1 MRNKEKGIR
10 LTVLLLLLFLLG
22 EGASYLLEK
31 GESYME
37 KKAYAAG
44 ISATKP
50 PIDMNVPS
58 RTETATFALG

>member
-10 LTVLLLLLFLLG
+10 LTVVLLLLFLFG
-22 EGASYLLEK
+22 KGASYLLEK

-37 KKAYAAG
+37 KKGYAAG
-44 ISATKP
+44 ISETKP
-50 PIDMNVPS
+50 PIDTNIPS

>member
-1 MRNKEKGIR
+1 MREKVKGVRI
-10 LTVLLLLLFLLG
+10 TVLLLLFLSG

-31 GESYME
+31 GESDMG
-37 KKAYAAG
+37 KQIYAAG
-44 ISATKP
+44 GLTAKP